1 MVRPATVSRPAATR
15 SRRWADDE
23 RGGHRALPPDD
34 IGDRRLSPRF
44 LCLLADVSKYAVTRM
59 NAFASFMRDAP
70 SVPSTQQAGCGQP
83 ALGRGEVR
91 CHLRW
96 IGCLDRSLLVIT
108 GADRRQSG
116 YPCPV
121 CETGDGRPDLPPT
134 RACRPSDK
142 TCLMFNVNLLA
153 TLSVLSK
160 QVGERPSIALSLSRV
175 VVVGPWIH
183 RNRVTFA
190 VPWPKRRPTW

>member
-1 MVRPATVSRPAATR
+1 MRTTCARATEKSDVIFAGLGASTVVSSS
-15 SRRWADDE
+15 SRGPTDARAD
-23 RGGHRALPPDD
+23 
-34 IGDRRLSPRF
+34 
-44 LCLLADVSKYAVTRM
+44 T
-59 NAFASFMRDAP
+59 
-70 SVPSTQQAGCGQP
+70 P
-83 ALGRGEVR
+83 ALCAR
-91 CHLRW
+91 
-96 IGCLDRSLLVIT
+96 
-108 GADRRQSG
+108 
-116 YPCPV
+116 PV
-121 CETGDGRPDLPPT
+121 TVRPDLPPT